1 MTKVALVTDQHFG
14 ARNDSK
20 RMHDHFEIFYQNVF
34 FPYLKEHN
42 IDTVIDLGD
51 TFDRRKYISFTS
63 LKRAKEMFF
72 QPLADN
78 NIKLHV
84 LVGNHDSVYKNT
96 LEVNSV
102 DLLLEEY
109 DNITTYVGPKVI
121 ELGGCEI
128 MMVPWICDANEEDTF
143 LLADKTSAQVLFG
156 HLELSGYQMYKG
168 GFIDH
173 GISDRWLQKFELVC
187 SGHYHHKSNRGAIN
201 YLGCP
206 YEMTW
211 SDYDDQKGFHVF
223 DTVTRTLEFVPNP
236 HKMFHKLWY
245 DDASM
250 TMKDLLNM
258 TPHFDEFA
266 GKTIKVI
273 IKNKDSPALFDLFIE
288 KLEAVDPLH
297 IQVVTDHLHLDL
309 EDDDTIV
316 DEAEDTITILDNYV
330 EALEIKNNKVELQTL
345 LRSLYS
351 EALMIS

>member
-1 MTKVALVTDQHFG
+1 MLVGLITDQHFG

-20 RMHDHFEIFYQNVF
+20 RMHDHFQDFYENVF
-34 FPYLKEHN
+34 FPTLKERG

-72 QPLADN
+72 QPLADS

-109 DNITTYVGPKVI
+109 DNITTYTGPEVI

-128 MMVPWICDANEEDTF
+128 MMSPWICDANEEKTF
-143 LLADKTSAQVLFG
+143 LMADKTSAQVLFG
-156 HLELSGYQMYKG
+156 HLELSGYQMHKG

-173 GISDRWLQKFELVC
+173 GISDSWLKKFDLVC
-187 SGHYHHKSNRGAIN
+187 SGHYHHKSARGSIN

-211 SDYDDQKGFHVF
+211 SDYEDQKGFHIF
-223 DTVTRTLEFVPNP
+223 DTVTRTIEFIPNP
-236 HKMFHKLWY
+236 YLMFYKIWY
-245 DDASM
+245 DDTDMDMEKMLSIASQFSAF
-250 TMKDLLNM
+250 TN
-258 TPHFDEFA
+258 
-266 GKTIKVI
+266 KTIKVI
-273 IKNKDSPALFDLFIE
+273 IKNKDKPALFDMFIE
-288 KLEAVDPLH
+288 KLESADPLH

-309 EDDDTIV
+309 EDDDDII
-316 DEAEDTITILDNYV
+316 DEAQDTVAILNNYV
-330 EALEIKNNKVELQTL
+330 DGLEIKNDKAELQTL
-345 LRSLYS
+345 LRNLYA